1 VTTTGTVTATTAAAA
16 ETPAAGA
23 AVCLACHQWPAVMQA
38 SANYKTE
45 DGIAVNPHTFIDT
58 SDPKPHSTG
67 KGIPDCTNC
76 HKPHPLPPPPAAQI
90 PKGDVEYC
98 FSACHHQ
105 RNFTPCSQ
113 CH

>member
-1 VTTTGTVTATTAAAA
+1 
-16 ETPAAGA
+16 
-23 AVCLACHQWPAVMQA
+23 MQA